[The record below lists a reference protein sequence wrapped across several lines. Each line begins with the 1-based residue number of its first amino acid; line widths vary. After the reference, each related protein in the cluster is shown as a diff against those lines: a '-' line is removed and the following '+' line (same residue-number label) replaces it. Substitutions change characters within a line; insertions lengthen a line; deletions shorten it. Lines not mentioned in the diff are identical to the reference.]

1 MLPRFKK
8 LLFLIGR
15 RGRIKFS
22 ILLVAMFINSILEMA
37 GVAAIPVFIII
48 ISKPDMILQHQWAAP
63 IVGLLNITTSHG
75 MFIWGAIFLFC
86 LFVVKNLFLSLLIY
100 AKTKVIY
107 NEQVRLGHRLFNA
120 YMTSRYPFFLNRN
133 SAELLRNVNNET
145 VLIISGV
152 MLPLL
157 RIFLDG
163 FVLVMIVILLLAV
176 EPVIALMA
184 FAVLGSLSFFF
195 MRMTSKKNKAYGREA
210 LQQRQRLNKIVLEG
224 ISGIKEIIVLGRE
237 RSFVRRY
244 DFSAVRTAV
253 TLRYMQM
260 VSQLP
265 KPFME
270 TVAVTGMLLIAC
282 LMLFL
287 LQRDITALLPVLT
300 LFAVATLRMLPV
312 LRTVVSAYS
321 DIRYNVYAI
330 DPVYNDLKLL
340 EETANEKIKKGK
352 EAVPNPYPFT
362 AQITFQNVSYRYP
375 QGNVQA
381 VRDVY
386 LGIPKGS
393 VIGLVGPSGAGKT
406 TLVDILLGLL
416 EPPEGQVLVDGQ
428 NIFADVRRWQAN
440 LGYIPQFIHLSDDT
454 IRRNIA
460 FGLPDDEINE
470 TQVWQA
476 LRAAQLE
483 ALIDELPEGLDT
495 AVGERGMRLSGGERQ
510 RIGIARALYNNP
522 QVLIMD
528 EATSALDNITER
540 NVVSALEKLRGD
552 RTIIIIAHRLT
563 SVMNCD
569 ILYYME
575 KGRIADK
582 GTYAQLLENNM
593 KFKML
598 AEETHTK

>member
-1 MLPRFKK
+1 MLSRFKK
-8 LLFLIGR
+8 LLFLVGR

-22 ILLVAMFINSILEMA
+22 ILLAAMFINAILEMA

-48 ISKPDMILQHQWAAP
+48 ISKPDMILQYQWAAP

-75 MFIWGAIFLFC
+75 MFIWGAIFLIC

-100 AKTKVIY
+100 AKTKIIY

-145 VLIISGV
+145 ALIISGV

-163 FVLVMIVILLLAV
+163 FVLVMIVILLLAA
-176 EPVIALMA
+176 EPVISLMA

-195 MRMTSKKNKAYGREA
+195 MRMTSKKSKAYGREA
-210 LQQRQRLNKIVLEG
+210 LQHRRVMNEIVLEG
-224 ISGIKEIIVLGRE
+224 ISGIKDIIVLGRE
-237 RSFVRRY
+237 KSFVRRY

-253 TLRYMQM
+253 TLRYLQM

-270 TVAVTGMLLIAC
+270 TVAVAGMLLIAC

-287 LQRDITALLPVLT
+287 LKRDVAALLPVLT

-340 EETANEKIKKGK
+340 EKTANEKIKKGK
-352 EAVPNPYPFT
+352 EAVPNPYSFT
-362 AQITFQNVSYRYP
+362 AQISFQNVSYRYP
-375 QGNVQA
+375 QGNVWA
-381 VRDVY
+381 LRDIY

-416 EPPEGQVLVDGQ
+416 EPQEGRVLVDGQ

-470 TQVWQA
+470 TQVLQA

-483 ALIDELPEGLDT
+483 ALIDELPKGLDT

-540 NVVSALEKLRGD
+540 NVISALEKLRGD

-575 KGRIADK
+575 NGRIADK
-582 GTYAQLLENNM
+582 GTYMELLEKNPQ
-593 KFKML
+593 FKTL
-598 AEETHTK
+598 AKETHTT

>member
-1 MLPRFKK
+1 MLSRFKK

-63 IVGLLNITTSHG
+63 IIGLLNITTSHG
-75 MFIWGAIFLFC
+75 MFIWGAIFLIC
-86 LFVVKNLFLSLLIY
+86 LFVVKNLFLSMLIY
-100 AKTKVIY
+100 AKTKIIY
-107 NEQVRLGHRLFNA
+107 NEQLRLGHRLFNA

-145 VLIISGV
+145 MLIISGV

-163 FVLVMIVILLLAV
+163 FVLVMIVILLLAA
-176 EPVIALMA
+176 EPVISLMA

-224 ISGIKEIIVLGRE
+224 ISGIKDIIVLGRE

-260 VSQLP
+260 INQLP

-287 LQRDITALLPVLT
+287 LNRDIAALLPVLT

-340 EETANEKIKKGK
+340 EKEADEKIKKGK
-352 EAVPNPYPFT
+352 ETVPNPYSFI
-362 AQITFQNVSYRYP
+362 AEITFQNVSYRYP

-381 VRDVY
+381 VRD
-386 LGIPKGS
+386 LSLSIPKKS
-393 VIGLVGPSGAGKT
+393 VIGFVGPSGAGKT

-416 EPPEGQVLVDGQ
+416 EPQEGQVLVDGQ

-440 LGYIPQFIHLSDDT
+440 LGCIPQFIHLSDDT

-470 TQVWQA
+470 TQLWQA

-495 AVGERGMRLSGGERQ
+495 VVGERGIRLSGGERQ

-569 ILYYME
+569 ILYFME
-575 KGRIADK
+575 NGRISDK
-582 GTYAQLLENNM
+582 GTYANLLANNVN
-593 KFKML
+593 FRAL
-598 AEETHTK
+598 AKETRAT

>member
-1 MLPRFKK
+1 MLSRFKK
-8 LLFLIGR
+8 LLFLVGR

-22 ILLVAMFINSILEMA
+22 ILLAAMFINSILEMA

-48 ISKPDMILQHQWAAP
+48 ISKPDMILQYQWAAP
-63 IVGLLNITTSHG
+63 VVGLLNIATSHG
-75 MFIWGAIFLFC
+75 MFIWGAIFLIC

-100 AKTKVIY
+100 AKTKIIY

-145 VLIISGV
+145 ALIISGV

-163 FVLVMIVILLLAV
+163 FVLVMIVILLLAA

-195 MRMTSKKNKAYGREA
+195 MRMTSKKSKAYGREA
-210 LQQRQRLNKIVLEG
+210 LQHRRVMNEIVLEG
-224 ISGIKEIIVLGRE
+224 ISGIKDIIVLGRE

-253 TLRYMQM
+253 TLRYLQM

-270 TVAVTGMLLIAC
+270 TVAVAGMLLIAC

-287 LQRDITALLPVLT
+287 LKRDVSALLPVLT

-330 DPVYNDLKLL
+330 DPVYNDLKLS
-340 EETANEKIKKGK
+340 EKTADEKIKKEK

-362 AQITFQNVSYRYP
+362 AQISFQNVSYRYP
-375 QGNVQA
+375 QGNVWA
-381 VRDVY
+381 LRDTC

-416 EPPEGQVLVDGQ
+416 EPQEGRVLVDGQ

-470 TQVWQA
+470 TQVGQA

-483 ALIDELPEGLDT
+483 ALIDELPKGLDT
-495 AVGERGMRLSGGERQ
+495 VVGERGMRLSGGERQ

-540 NVVSALEKLRGD
+540 NVISALEKLRGD

-575 KGRIADK
+575 NGRIADR
-582 GTYAQLLENNM
+582 GTYSELLEKNPQ
-593 KFKML
+593 FKIL
-598 AEETHTK
+598 AKETHTT

>member
-569 ILYYME
+569 MLYYME
-575 KGRIADK
+575 NGHIADK
-582 GTYAQLLENNM
+582 GTYGQLLANNDN
-593 KFKML
+593 FRTL
-598 AEETHTK
+598 AKETNKT

>member
-1 MLPRFKK
+1 MLSRFKK
-8 LLFLIGR
+8 LLFLVGR

-22 ILLVAMFINSILEMA
+22 ILLAAMFINSILEMA

-48 ISKPDMILQHQWAAP
+48 ISKPEMILQYQWAAP

-75 MFIWGAIFLFC
+75 MFIWGAIFLIC

-100 AKTKVIY
+100 AKTKIIY

-145 VLIISGV
+145 ALIISGV
-152 MLPLL
+152 LLPLL

-163 FVLVMIVILLLAV
+163 FVLVMIVILLLAA

-184 FAVLGSLSFFF
+184 FAVLGSLSFLF
-195 MRMTSKKNKAYGREA
+195 MRMTSKKSKAYGREA
-210 LQQRQRLNKIVLEG
+210 LRQRRVMNEIVLEG
-224 ISGIKEIIVLGRE
+224 ISGIKDIIVLGRE
-237 RSFVRRY
+237 KSFVRRY
-244 DFSAVRTAV
+244 DFSAVRTAI
-253 TLRYMQM
+253 TLRYLQM

-287 LQRDITALLPVLT
+287 LHRDVAALLPVLT

-340 EETANEKIKKGK
+340 EKKANEKIKKGK
-352 EAVPNPYPFT
+352 EAARNLYPFT
-362 AQITFQNVSYRYP
+362 AQISFQNVSYRYP
-375 QGNVQA
+375 QGNVWA
-381 VRDVY
+381 LGDIY

-416 EPPEGQVLVDGQ
+416 EPREGKVLADGQ

-470 TQVWQA
+470 AQVGQA

-495 AVGERGMRLSGGERQ
+495 VVGERGMRLSGGERQ

-540 NVVSALEKLRGD
+540 NVISALEKLRGD

-575 KGRIADK
+575 NGRIADK
-582 GTYAQLLENNM
+582 GLIRNY
-593 KFKML
+593 
-598 AEETHTK
+598 